1 MRQSDDGF
9 MAYFMFD
16 IFTGLDTHIAILLGL
31 ALLFVLAYEFINGFH
46 DTANAVATVIY
57 TKAMP
62 AQLAVVL
69 SGFFNF
75 FGVLLGGL
83 SVAYA
88 IVHLLPIDLLVNISS
103 THGLIMVFSMLLT
116 AIVWNFGTW
125 YLGLPA
131 SSSHTLIGS
140 ILGVGV
146 ANALMTHTSI
156 SDGVNLKK
164 ALDVMLSLIVSPLV
178 GLAVAGVVLLTLKRL
193 YPTSHMHLNPEERQL
208 LDGKKH
214 PPFWPRTMLILS
226 SFGVS
231 FAHGSNDGQ
240 KGIGL
245 LMLVLIGI
253 APSQF
258 VVNMDASK
266 YEIAKTADA
275 AEHIAGIYASNTGV
289 LDAFIAR
296 HPVSTE
302 DNAIPQGKFHCNPA
316 QTRESLDKL
325 GNLLRGVN
333 SYSDLDTEQRR
344 MTRRLIL
351 CIDDTAKKVASQPGL
366 SKSDSS
372 NLNTLRADLNQ
383 TTEYAPTW
391 VIVAVALAL
400 GLGTLVGW
408 RRIVVTVGE
417 KIGERGMG
425 YSQGMAAQITAAS
438 AIGIASITGM
448 PVSTTHVLSS
458 AVAGSMLANK
468 NRLQSGTVKSI
479 LMAWVFTLPAT
490 MLLSCALFWIASY
503 VIL

>member
-1 MRQSDDGF
+1 MRRSDDGF

-16 IFTGLDTHIAILLGL
+16 IFTGLDAHIAILLGL

-69 SGFFNF
+69 SGIFNF

-103 THGLIMVFSMLLT
+103 THGLIMVFSMLFT

-164 ALDVMLSLIVSPLV
+164 AVDVMLSLIVSPVV
-178 GLAVAGVVLLTLKRL
+178 GLLLAGTVFLLLKRL
-193 YPTSHMHLNPEERQL
+193 FPTSHMHLNPEERQL

-214 PPFWPRTMLILS
+214 PPFWERTVLILS

-253 APSQF
+253 APAKF
-258 VVNMDASK
+258 VVDMNASQ
-266 YEIAKTADA
+266 YQIAKTADA
-275 AEHIAGIYASNTGV
+275 AQHIAAIYERNPTV
-289 LDAFIAR
+289 LDAFIAS
-296 HPVSTE
+296 HPKAQ
-302 DNAIPQGKFHCNPA
+302 DNAIPQGKFHCDVAN
-316 QTRESLDKL
+316 TRQSLDGL
-325 GNLLRGVN
+325 SSLLNGV
-333 SYSDLDTEQRR
+333 SDYAQLDTDQRR
-344 MTRRLIL
+344 MARRLIL
-351 CIDDTAKKVASQPGL
+351 CIDDTAKKVAAAPGM
-366 SKSDSS
+366 SKADAAS
-372 NLNTLRADLNQ
+372 LTTFRHDLNS

-391 VIVAVALAL
+391 VIVAVAMAL

-438 AIGIASITGM
+438 AIGIASVTGM

-479 LMAWVFTLPAT
+479 LMAWIFTLPAT
-490 MLLSCALFWIASY
+490 MLLSCTLFWVASY
-503 VIL
+503 ILL

>member
-1 MRQSDDGF
+1 
-9 MAYFMFD
+9 
-16 IFTGLDTHIAILLGL
+16 
-31 ALLFVLAYEFINGFH
+31 
-46 DTANAVATVIY
+46 
-57 TKAMP
+57 
-62 AQLAVVL
+62 
-69 SGFFNF
+69 
-75 FGVLLGGL
+75 
-83 SVAYA
+83 
-88 IVHLLPIDLLVNISS
+88 
-103 THGLIMVFSMLLT
+103 
-116 AIVWNFGTW
+116 
-125 YLGLPA
+125 
-131 SSSHTLIGS
+131 
-140 ILGVGV
+140 
-146 ANALMTHTSI
+146 
-156 SDGVNLKK
+156 
-164 ALDVMLSLIVSPLV
+164 
-178 GLAVAGVVLLTLKRL
+178 
-193 YPTSHMHLNPEERQL
+193 
-208 LDGKKH
+208 
-214 PPFWPRTMLILS
+214 
-226 SFGVS
+226 
-231 FAHGSNDGQ
+231 
-240 KGIGL
+240 
-245 LMLVLIGI
+245 
-253 APSQF
+253 
-258 VVNMDASK
+258 
-266 YEIAKTADA
+266 
-275 AEHIAGIYASNTGV
+275 
-289 LDAFIAR
+289 
-296 HPVSTE
+296 
-302 DNAIPQGKFHCNPA
+302 
-316 QTRESLDKL
+316 TRESLDKL

-351 CIDDTAKKVASQPGL
+351 CIDDTAKKVASQQGL